1 MKWTAFIERLF
12 KEAEPYLEVRGDML
26 HTRVAHERAL
36 ALTAG
41 EGGDRGI
48 VEPAIVLH
56 DVGWSKVDPEKISMA
71 FGVHA
76 DGKAAAREVN
86 RIHEI
91 RGAVIAGRILA
102 SLSYDKRLTERIVR
116 IIERHD
122 SGTETD
128 SIEEKLVK
136 DADKLWRYSK
146 RGFWSEIQR
155 QGVDPVF
162 FHERLARRRE
172 EWFITPTAL
181 RMAAEDLVR
190 RTKELKIP
198 EGPSPEA

>member
-1 MKWTAFIERLF
+1 MEWKAFIERLF

-26 HTRVAHERAL
+26 HTRVAHERAVTL
-36 ALTAG
+36 MAE
-41 EGGDRGI
+41 EGGDRRI

-56 DVGWSKVDPEKISMA
+56 DVGWSKVDAEKIAMA
-71 FGVHA
+71 FGVRA

-91 RGAVIAGRILA
+91 EGAVIAERILA
-102 SLSYDKRLTERIVR
+102 SVSYDTRLTERIFR

-128 SIEEKLVK
+128 SIEERLVK

-146 RGFWSEIQR
+146 RGFWREIRR

-162 FHERLARRRE
+162 FHERLIRRRK
-172 EWFITPTAL
+172 EWFITPAAL
-181 RMAAEDLVR
+181 RMAAEELVR
-190 RTKELKIP
+190 RGRELKTP
-198 EGPSPEA
+198 PNPSPAG